1 MTTNRIRRSGVAGAL
16 ATSSLLLISC
26 GSSSPK
32 STTPVAPAES
42 TISNAAGQTQ
52 PPTDVSADPS
62 TPETATT
69 VGAPTDAA
77 TTVAAEPAA
86 GAASAESIEGTWKI
100 ADGAEA
106 GYRVPEIL
114 NGQKTEG
121 VGRTKSITGSMTIA
135 GTKVTATEF
144 VFDLTKLASDSGKRD
159 NQVQTR
165 IMETSKFP
173 DAKFVLGEP
182 IDIGKIPDDKKEITI
197 PAKGSLTVH
206 GTTKPVTLDL
216 KARRNGANIEVLGSF
231 DLKFADWGIPDPS
244 FKPFVE
250 VGSSGFIEWLLV
262 FSKG

>member
-1 MTTNRIRRSGVAGAL
+1 MVGAAGVLALSAVALGA
-16 ATSSLLLISC
+16 C
-26 GSSSPK
+26 GGSSSP
-32 STTPVAPAES
+32 APA
-42 TISNAAGQTQ
+42 
-52 PPTDVSADPS
+52 
-62 TPETATT
+62 
-69 VGAPTDAA
+69 APAA
-77 TTVAAEPAA
+77 TTIVDAGGATTLGESTDEPTPTIAEPAA
-86 GAASAESIEGTWKI
+86 TVATAAGAESMDGMWKI

-135 GTKVTATEF
+135 GTKVTATDF

-165 IMETSKFP
+165 IMETAKFP

-182 IDIGKIPDDKKEITI
+182 IDIGKMPDDKKEITI

-206 GTTKPVTLDL
+206 GSTKPVTLDL
-216 KARRNGANIEVLGSF
+216 KARRNGATIEVLGSF

-250 VGSSGFIEWLLV
+250 VGASGFIEWLLV
-262 FSKG
+262 FTKG